1 MAIIK
6 QPDSKFTVQLTGE
19 DLKKYLAARF
29 QPKAT
34 TKQSFKN
41 FMINSLNKS
50 EKSASNYCIVFR
62 QAKLANLD
70 IDAIDPRIIAK
81 LMSDWL
87 KTEEGIKADKVGN
100 YMYSCSLKL
109 YEKFLISKG
118 L

>member
-1 MAIIK
+1 MN
-6 QPDSKFTVQLTGE
+6 
-19 DLKKYLAARF
+19 
-29 QPKAT
+29 

-41 FMINSLNKS
+41 FMVKSLNKS

-62 QAKLANLD
+62 RAKLANLD
-70 IDAIDPRIIAK
+70 IDATDPRIIAK
-81 LMSDWL
+81 LMHDWL
-87 KTEEGIKADKVGN
+87 KTNDGIKADKVGN